1 MSTPEPSIAPSTSD
15 RPPDQPSTGQV
26 AEPEA
31 YRSQAGR
38 YERRTDAFR
47 RWRELVVEQLPARP
61 GDAVLDVG
69 CGTGL
74 CLPLLQHKVGPSGT
88 IIGID
93 ASAQMLEVA
102 DTRVTEH
109 GWDNVHLLA
118 TPVAQAPIHLIADAA
133 LFCAV
138 HDVLQSAAALDN
150 VLGSVRAGG
159 GVAAAGG
166 KWAPP
171 WAMAVNAGV
180 LALHAPYVRS
190 FAGFGRP
197 WALLADRVPALRV
210 RDVALGGGAAYL
222 ATGHAPGPRDTTLQ
236 SDTQQ

>member
-1 MSTPEPSIAPSTSD
+1 MATPEPSIAPSTRD
-15 RPPDQPSTGQV
+15 RPLDPGQPSTGQV

-38 YERRTDAFR
+38 YDRRTDAFR

-102 DTRVTEH
+102 GTRVTEH

-118 TPVAQAPIHLIADAA
+118 VPVAQAPIDRTADAA
-133 LFCAV
+133 VFCAV
-138 HDVLQSAAALDN
+138 HDVLQSPAALTH
-150 VLGSVRAGG
+150 VFEHLRPGAA
-159 GVAAAGG
+159 VAATGG
-166 KWAPP
+166 SGHPP
-171 WAMAVNAGV
+171 GTWRCARGWPICT
-180 LALHAPYVRS
+180 HRS
-190 FAGFGRP
+190 SATS
-197 WALLADRVPALRV
+197 PASISR
-210 RDVALGGGAAYL
+210 GGCW
-222 ATGHAPGPRDTTLQ
+222 PGLSPTCG
-236 SDTQQ
+236 